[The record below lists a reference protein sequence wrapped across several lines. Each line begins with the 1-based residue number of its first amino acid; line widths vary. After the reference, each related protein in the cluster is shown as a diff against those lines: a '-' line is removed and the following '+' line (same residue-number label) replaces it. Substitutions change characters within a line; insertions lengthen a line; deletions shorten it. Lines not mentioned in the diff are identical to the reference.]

1 MSATLVELVQWLVN
15 ESNAKDQANAQLA
28 QVTEELRKE
37 RERTKDLQ
45 DQLARIALQK
55 AAGE

>member
-15 ESNAKDQANAQLA
+15 ESNAKDQANEKLA